1 MLQDKKGKGKAVEV
15 RQIPEAKAVEVLL
28 SLLGLPLFRRS
39 NAHLEQALQLL
50 DTTFHAA
57 RSALAERKRLVAS

>member
-1 MLQDKKGKGKAVEV
+1 MQDKKGKGKAAE
-15 RQIPEAKAVEVLL
+15 QMPEAKAMEVLL
-28 SLLGLPLFRRS
+28 TLLGLPLFRRS

-57 RSALAERKRLVAS
+57 YTATLERKR

>member
-1 MLQDKKGKGKAVEV
+1 MLFGSQDKKGKGKAVEKPH
-15 RQIPEAKAVEVLL
+15 IPEHRAVEVLL
-28 SLLGLPLFRRS
+28 TLLGLPLFRRS

-57 RSALAERKRLVAS
+57 YTATLERKR